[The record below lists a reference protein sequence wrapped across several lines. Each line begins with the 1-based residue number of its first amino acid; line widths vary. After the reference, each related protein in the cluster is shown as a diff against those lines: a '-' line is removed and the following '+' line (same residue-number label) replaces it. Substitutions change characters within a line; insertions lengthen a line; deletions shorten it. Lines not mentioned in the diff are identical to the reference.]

1 MPDRPTYQS
10 QVLDH
15 LGLVAGLFDALGMG
29 EIIDQVTQQNPEMRD
44 LTVGEAVKAMVL
56 NGLGFIN
63 QALYLVPRFFH
74 HKPTYQRISPRVTPQ
89 QRNDDALGRALD
101 TLYAYGVT
109 ELYSLLAATA
119 AERLGRAPRFV
130 HLDPTRLHGD
140 GRDNSDEAPEAQVVP
155 ITRGYSR
162 DHRPDLNQVMLAL
175 MVEHQAGIPLLMK
188 PLRGNS
194 GDTQE
199 FGEAVRL
206 HVHQLQATYG
216 LTYLVADSALYREA
230 NLEKLAQ
237 TQMKWITRVPA
248 TWRDAQA
255 VLAHADP
262 QARVALQEGY
272 RAYELPSTSGG
283 VAQRWVLIYS
293 EPRQAQVQ
301 RTVDN
306 QLRRQSDQGVKALKK
321 FCGVTFAC
329 EADAR
334 QALATF
340 AQDLQATFLGASTVR
355 ATPRS
360 GTRGRPGQ
368 GVQPDQMV
376 YQIEATLA
384 SSLAARQA
392 LIDQHSGFILATNE
406 LDTTQLPPQK
416 LLAGDKGQ
424 THVERGCRFLKNPEF
439 LASSHY
445 LKTPERIMALLR
457 GMTVCLFVSAAL
469 ESRSRQALQG
479 PDATFPNQAGTRV
492 QSPTARWVLHYFVGI
507 HLLIAPGQ
515 WPIVLNLTDEHR
527 NLLQLLGNRIWHFM
541 ASNIHENQNG
551 HAECQFTQ

>member
-1 MPDRPTYQS
+1 MPDRPTYHS

-15 LGLVAGLFDALGMG
+15 LGLVAGMFDELGMG

-74 HKPTYQRISPRVTPQ
+74 NKPTYQLISPRVTPQ
-89 QRNDDALGRALD
+89 QLNDDALGRALD

-119 AERLGRAPRFV
+119 AERLGLAPRVV
-130 HLDPTRLHGD
+130 HLDTTSFHVD
-140 GRDNSDEAPEAQVVP
+140 GRDNSDEEPEEQVVH

-162 DHRPDLNQVMLAL
+162 DHRPDLNQVMLEL

-188 PLRGNS
+188 PLSGNS
-194 GDTQE
+194 SDTQE
-199 FGEAVRL
+199 FGEAIRL

-216 LTYLVADSALYREA
+216 LTYLVADSALYSEA

-248 TWRDAQA
+248 TLREAQA
-255 VLAHADP
+255 VLAQADP
-262 QARVALQEGY
+262 QAMVALQEGY
-272 RAYELPSTSGG
+272 RAYELTSTYGG
-283 VAQRWVLIYS
+283 VEQRWVLIYS

-301 RTVDN
+301 RTVDK
-306 QLRRQSDQGVKALKK
+306 QLRRQSDQDVKALKK
-321 FCGVTFAC
+321 LCGVTFAC

-340 AQDLQATFLGASTVR
+340 AQDLQATCLGASTVR
-355 ATPRS
+355 ATPRY
-360 GTRGRPGQ
+360 GKRGRPGQ

-376 YQIEATLA
+376 YQIEGTLA

-392 LIDQHSGFILATNE
+392 LIDQHSCFILATNE
-406 LDTTQLPPQK
+406 LDATQLPPQK
-416 LLAGDKGQ
+416 LLEGYKGQ
-424 THVERGCRFLKNPEF
+424 THVERGFRFLKNPEF
-439 LASSHY
+439 LASSLY
-445 LKTPERIMALLR
+445 LKKPERIMALLMV
-457 GMTVCLFVSAAL
+457 MTVCLLVYAAL
-469 ESRSRQALQG
+469 EYRIRQALQG
-479 PDATFPNQAGTRV
+479 HDATLPNQLGKRV
-492 QSPTARWVLHYFVGI
+492 QNPTARWVLHYFVGI

-527 NLLQLLGNRIWHFM
+527 NLLQLLGKPYM
-541 ASNIHENQNG
+541 AFYGVKYS
-551 HAECQFTQ
+551 